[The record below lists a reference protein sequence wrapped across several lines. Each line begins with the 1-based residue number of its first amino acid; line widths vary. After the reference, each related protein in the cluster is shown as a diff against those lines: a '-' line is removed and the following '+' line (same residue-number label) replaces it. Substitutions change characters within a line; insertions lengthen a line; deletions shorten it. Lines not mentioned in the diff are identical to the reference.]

1 MLKRTLSFLLC
12 MVMVM
17 SFAAPAMAA
26 ESSDIYV
33 SNGNLDD
40 IVVGDNVSF
49 ENVTIDNDKVGI
61 TTPGGAFGNTVKP
74 IPEPEGSEQQI
85 PDAICK
91 CDECDTL
98 AEHKENCSVKVEYQR
113 IATGA
118 ASDVFAQWGEYTYE
132 EQAYML
138 DYLRREYPILHEN
151 LLELLNAPRGSDSE
165 TLADGTIVNVDRI
178 PNDGSVTVQ
187 DASEKV
193 QAIVDKFVEE
203 NAKNSTELFSYD
215 VSVQD
220 GKGADWQP
228 DATVYMELEM
238 PGVKL
243 HKYSQVFVVH
253 VDDDGNATKIPAK
266 VTEDGKIA
274 FETPGFSTFAGFTVD
289 FDYEGAQFSINGLT
303 SILLSELFD
312 ELRIPHDAQDVTNV
326 VFSDTSL
333 VTVEQKGSNWLLTSL
348 KAFTSNE
355 TLDVT
360 LNDGTAFTIKV
371 TDASYPKVKIGSDG
385 TLRST
390 NGELNW
396 YADGDGDVSNGWGN
410 YYYSYANFWSQDKT
424 IYVTG
429 EGTLTINIWPAAYAS
444 SYKINICQINVDGG
458 AKVRIIM
465 PDGTDSDYGE
475 SWSGRELT
483 IQNMDERTMFQV
495 YDGELVIRGSENEQN
510 LIIDGNGSEASKATD
525 NPLIRLNADAK
536 SLVVTDVQ
544 FQDGREGAIRCR
556 ANEMSKFTVNRCSF
570 ASSVKRTGFTDADG
584 KAVSGGNGGAVYIMS
599 NTADSN
605 GAYVQ
610 IHEFQMDSCTFSSVK
625 ATGYG
630 GAVCILG
637 SVHKGT
643 ISNCTFT
650 SCKSNE
656 YQGGALDLSGNFGA
670 FTVSGTTFS
679 KCSANSRGGAV
690 VIRSAEIKNS
700 SNEPR
705 YTRANTFTFSG
716 CTFDTCSAGSHGGG
730 IAVQAQIKSLVVS
743 DCDFKDCDTN
753 VNGGGISIDAK
764 ELPDDF
770 KKSNT
775 TTTDA
780 DWAAAIDCTTCTDYG
795 SEQTGYKEWGTT
807 NDPNKMTIIGT
818 VSIDT
823 GCTFTNCTAIGTI
836 STDANGKKSISGGNG
851 GGIEFADGCY
861 ITESA
866 TISGATIDGCV
877 AKGEAT
883 AIFWSGCFVKQMY
896 LTDSVIK
903 NCYYMEED
911 SPGTGGT
918 VKTIGNSCVK
928 MTVSGCDFLNNRS
941 LTNGGGFY
949 WNAAKIVDGQEPSAV
964 VTGCTFDGNY
974 ATTYGGGIFVESHI
988 TIIGCNIKNNR
999 ADKLGGGI
1007 AQQVYNNPSAR
1018 MLDAGGATDLKLD
1031 PRTWVHMNSAP
1042 NGGGI
1047 SIRANETGSIT
1058 DGTPIEYTVR
1068 FELNGAAVY
1077 KNTATEN
1084 GGGIYFIAESYSNA
1098 DKQAEVDKFTK
1109 EILINA
1115 GEGTNAAVYKNTA
1128 GNNGGGIYM
1137 ESSKNTTLEVTGG
1150 YISSNVADSD
1160 KNNAGNGGGIY
1171 MTGKNAT
1178 CKVAGGT
1185 IGGEGKDSE
1194 DTPLANTAICG
1205 GGIAIAGGAKIEMD
1219 GGTICYNNVGTTK
1232 TDNRQGGGIW
1242 LESTSSGDV
1251 HNTMTM
1257 SGGNVIYN
1265 TTPGGVSSNGGG
1277 IYIGTNNTFEFSDG
1291 TIDHNSCNIAWGG
1304 GIYIDGG
1311 CTVTLS
1317 GGTISN
1323 NNAGAG
1329 AGLLTWSSTGSR
1341 STLTMQTGCIV
1352 TNNEVIAGDTGNG
1365 GGMYLGYCNAEF
1377 KGGEITE
1384 NIALNNGG
1392 GLDVNYATVTIYAA
1406 DITYNK
1412 AKCGGGISV
1421 GVAGTSVKVTVDTS
1435 GSANDNTATIYKNT
1449 ATSSGGGIYVVD
1461 ASATVEAGSITYNQA
1476 FDETTNTWGLGGGI
1490 YANNGT
1496 VEVTATDT
1504 SSGMISHN
1512 EASNGGGIYAID
1524 GADVTVTN
1532 GYLTYNTAHSKPA
1545 DLTTAFKKLET
1556 LKGTGGGV
1564 FIARGT
1570 SSNSSTF
1577 TLNGETYAIYGN
1589 LADFAADDV
1598 FANGEYT
1605 TLSVPKVVNMNLTDY
1620 EFNPEAWFED
1630 YPANDS
1636 DYNNGL
1642 NLAAPGSGI
1651 TNGKVFRYRGSDPL
1665 QRVMINDDVVD
1676 TTVNVANDYICMTL
1690 GMPAAINDTVVID
1703 FGKPVNINV
1712 LQNEIMNIGNATLMG
1727 IGELFTHEE
1736 GKYGYPAH
1744 DSRYTSS
1751 YKSSFGE
1758 AKVENGNVTFNL
1770 NSLAMDKEVSFSYE
1784 VKYTNSKEN
1793 NTAEYFYY
1801 YADVTIIP
1809 ATTIYYEDN
1818 CGYGISYTGTWTST
1832 DPNATMTSQ
1841 DPDRPGSALDTTID
1855 KDNVYG
1861 YDSTYANCNTYSMNS
1876 AKKATVS
1883 KGKPASLSFTFKGTG
1898 FDVISLTDSTTGVI
1912 VVKVMDKNGNPIEN
1926 YLVDTYY
1933 GYKYANGVWTPS
1945 KSGDQLYQVPV
1956 IKVDMNQVAIKDENG
1971 NPTSNY
1977 YGYDEYKVEIV
1988 ASYGAIFDHNATC
2001 NCGIAGC
2008 TGCYD
2013 FYLDAIR
2020 IYNPA
2025 NNGKDNATI
2034 ENAYTTDKEG
2044 WPTYYE
2050 VRNMLI
2056 DKGAFNGGV
2065 TSVSGAVFIDGSN
2078 APAIADYKNY
2088 GPNNE
2093 VYLAQNQSIAFK
2105 LNLDKLNLP
2114 AGVKIASVQIGLRTL
2129 GGTGSCSY
2137 KIYNPDTTDA
2147 SAVTATTVSTA
2158 TDMFYNITD
2167 LCYDAATNT
2176 TKSVV
2181 VNCTSATLGLCIT
2194 NLKITFTGNPG
2205 TTVNNVMPV
2214 DLGGSDIADALAS
2227 LTVKAAEPALT
2238 PLYPTLSLENE
2249 VRYNVTFKAENL
2261 GSLTADRMGLAVFYS
2276 ENYEGT
2282 IENADDVIQGAA
2294 QTKEGYKVSTNGIPA
2309 KNLGDD
2315 LYFKLFI
2322 QLEDGS
2328 YVYSNLYHYSAAIY
2342 ARNILNSGS
2351 EQQKAVAVALMN
2363 YGAEAQKYFNYKT
2376 DDLMNKDITAELQAM
2391 LNGFSADSLNS
2402 VISVESSKQGVFTA
2416 NGGFTNKYPSVTTGG
2431 VFEINYYF
2439 APEFV
2444 VDGNMTLYCWSEDT
2458 YLNAEVLTAENADAV
2473 MTMDAVNGEYV
2484 GNSQQIVAK
2493 DMDKTVYAAAVYES
2507 NGTIYCTGVL
2517 PYSIAAYCQSN
2528 AQDAELADIANAIA
2542 VYGNAAKALFGE

>member
-33 SNGNLDD
+33 SNGSLDD

-118 ASDVFAQWGEYTYE
+118 AADVFAQWGEYTYE

-187 DASEKV
+187 DASDKM
-193 QAIVDKFVEE
+193 QSIVDKYVEE

-243 HKYSQVFVVH
+243 HKYSQVYVVH

-289 FDYEGAQFSINGLT
+289 FAYDGEAFSINGLT
-303 SILLSELFD
+303 SINLSGVFESLKMPLFV
-312 ELRIPHDAQDVTNV
+312 EDVADV
-326 VFSDTSL
+326 QFSDPTL
-333 VTVEQKGSNWLLTSL
+333 IRLDKLTDGDWKLTSL
-348 KAFTSNE
+348 KAFDTNE
-355 TLDVT
+355 SLKVT
-360 LNDGTAFTIKV
+360 MTDGTVYDIEV
-371 TDASYPKVKIGSDG
+371 TDANYPQIKISSGG
-385 TLRST
+385 TWRNT
-390 NGELNW
+390 NGTINW
-396 YADGDGDVSNGWGN
+396 YADGDGELSNGWTEAF
-410 YYYSYANFWSQDKT
+410 YADYSHHWSQDYS
-424 IYVTG
+424 IYVSG
-429 EGTLTINIWPAAYAS
+429 SGTLTINVYPAVYS
-444 SYKINICQINVDGG
+444 SGNELKVNICQIEVSGG
-458 AKVRIIM
+458 ATVIINM
-465 PDGTDSDYGE
+465 AENDTVYNQT
-475 SWSGRELT
+475 WSGKTLT
-483 IQNMDERTMFQV
+483 IQNMDDRTMFQV
-495 YDGELVIRGSENEQN
+495 MDGSLQINGLDSNRMY
-510 LIIDGNGSEASKATD
+510 IDGYGDEASEATN
-525 NPLIRLNADAK
+525 NPIIRLNHGSK
-536 SLVVTDVQ
+536 NLTVSDVI
-544 FQDGREGAIRCR
+544 FKDGKVGAIRTRSDEIDEFNVEDCTF
-556 ANEMSKFTVNRCSF
+556 ESTVL
-570 ASSVKRTGFTDADG
+570 RTD
-584 KAVSGGNGGAVYIMS
+584 GNGGAIVIG
-599 NTADSN
+599 ADTSEN
-605 GAYVQ
+605 SYAD
-610 IHEFQMDSCTFSSVK
+610 IHDFKVTNCTFSGNTSN
-625 ATGYG
+625 AYG
-630 GAVCILG
+630 GAMSVQG
-637 SVHKGT
+637 RVHKGN
-643 ISNCTFT
+643 IYGCTFT
-650 SCKSNE
+650 GCE
-656 YQGGALDLSGNFGA
+656 TTAQHGGALDLSGNMGA
-670 FTVSGTTFS
+670 MIIENSTFENCTS
-679 KCSANSRGGAV
+679 VYRGGGV
-690 VIRSAEIKNS
+690 VIRTVKISNS
-700 SNEPR
+700 SGEPR
-705 YTRANTFTFSG
+705 YTRINSVTVTGCSFTNCES
-716 CTFDTCSAGSHGGG
+716 TKSHGGG

-743 DCDFKDCDTN
+743 DCDFTYCDAN
-753 VNGGGISIDAK
+753 VNGGGISIDAM

-770 KKSNT
+770 KKSET
-775 TTTDA
+775 TSTDA
-780 DWAAAIDCTTCTDYG
+780 DWAAAVDCTTCTDYG
-795 SEQTGYKEWGTT
+795 SEQTGYKDWGTT
-807 NDPNKMTIIGT
+807 DDPNKMTIIGT

-823 GCTFTNCTAIGTI
+823 DCTFTNCTAIGTI
-836 STDANGKKSISGGNG
+836 TTDANGKKSISGGNG

-866 TISGATIDGCV
+866 TISDATIDGCESM
-877 AKGEAT
+877 GEGN
-883 AIFWSGCFVKQMY
+883 AIFWSGCFVKKMD

-903 NCYYMEED
+903 KCKYMNAD
-911 SPGTGGT
+911 SPGVGGT

-928 MTVSGCDFLNNRS
+928 MTVSGCDFLNNKS

-974 ATTYGGGIFVESHI
+974 AKIYGGGIFVESHI
-988 TIIGCNIKNNR
+988 TILDCNIKNNR

-1018 MLDAGGATDLKLD
+1018 MLDARGATDLKLN
-1031 PRTWVHMNSAP
+1031 PQTWVHMNSAP

-1098 DKQAEVDKFTK
+1098 DKQAEVDMFTK

-1137 ESSKNTTLEVTGG
+1137 ESSENTKLEVTGG

-1185 IGGEGKDSE
+1185 IGGEGLDSE
-1194 DTPLANTAICG
+1194 KTPLANTAICG
-1205 GGIAIAGGAKIEMD
+1205 GGIAIAGGAKIEMI

-1341 STLTMQTGCIV
+1341 SKLTMETGCIV

-1435 GSANDNTATIYKNT
+1435 GSANDNTATISNNT

-1461 ASATVEAGSITYNQA
+1461 ASATVEAGSITYNKA

-1512 EASNGGGIYAID
+1512 EASNGGGIYAIS

-1577 TLNGETYAIYGN
+1577 TLNGSSYAIYGN

-1598 FANGEYT
+1598 YANGEYT
-1605 TLSVPKVVNMNLTDY
+1605 KLTIPKVADMNLADY
-1620 EFNPEAWFED
+1620 AFNPEAWFED
-1630 YPANDS
+1630 YPTNDS
-1636 DYNNGL
+1636 AYESGL
-1642 NLAAPGSGI
+1642 KLAATNSGI
-1651 TNGKVFRYRGSDPL
+1651 KNNNVYRYRDSDPL
-1665 QRVMINDDVVD
+1665 QRVMINDNVVA
-1676 TTVNVANDYICMTL
+1676 TTVNVANKYVCMTL
-1690 GMPAAINDTVVID
+1690 GMPTAINDTVVID
-1703 FGKPVNINV
+1703 YGKPVDINV
-1712 LQNEIMNIGNATLMG
+1712 LKNEIMTVGTPTLMG
-1727 IGELFTHEE
+1727 IGDLFTHEE

-1744 DSRYTSS
+1744 DSRYTDSHDTL
-1751 YKSSFGE
+1751 FGE
-1758 AKVENGNVTFNL
+1758 AKVVNGNVTFNL
-1770 NSLAMDKEVSFSYE
+1770 NSLAMEREVSFSYE

-1793 NTAEYFYY
+1793 NTDKYFYY

-1883 KGKPASLSFTFKGTG
+1883 SGKPATVSFTFMGTG

-1912 VVKVMDKNGNPIEN
+1912 IVKVMDKDGNTIEN

-1945 KSGDQLYQVPV
+1945 KSGDHLYQVPV
-1956 IKVDMNQVAIKDENG
+1956 IKVDMNRVAIKDQNG
-1971 NPTSNY
+1971 KPTSTY
-1977 YGYDEYKVEIV
+1977 YGYGEYKVEIV
-1988 ASYGAIFDHNATC
+1988 ASYGEIFDHNDV
-2001 NCGIAGC
+2001 GS
-2008 TGCYD
+2008 YS
-2013 FYLDAIR
+2013 FFMDAIR

-2025 NNGKDNATI
+2025 NNGEKNATI

-2065 TSVSGAVFIDGSN
+2065 TSVSGAVFIDGRN

-2137 KIYNPDTTDA
+2137 KIYNPGA
-2147 SAVTATTVSTA
+2147 AATAKTVSTA

-2167 LCYDAATNT
+2167 LCYDAATDT

-2181 VNCTSATLGLCIT
+2181 VNCTSANLGLCIT

-2205 TTVNNVMPV
+2205 TTVNNVMPS
-2214 DLGGSDIADALAS
+2214 DLSSVEIEEALAS
-2227 LTVKAAEPALT
+2227 LTVEAAEPALT

-2249 VRYNVTFKAENL
+2249 VHYNVTFKAENL

-2276 ENYEGT
+2276 ENNEGT
-2282 IENADDVIQGAA
+2282 IENADDVIQGAT
-2294 QTKEGYKVSTNGIPA
+2294 QTNEGYKVSTNGIPA
-2309 KNLGDD
+2309 KNLGDE

-2328 YVYSNLYHYSAAIY
+2328 YVYSDLYHYSAAIY

-2376 DDLMNKDITAELQAM
+2376 DDLMNKDITAEQQAM
-2391 LNGFSADSLNS
+2391 LSGYSADSLNT
-2402 VISVESSKQGVFTA
+2402 VIPVEPSKQGVFTA
-2416 NGGFTNKYPSVTTGG
+2416 NGGFTNMYPSITTGG
-2431 VFEINYYF
+2431 VFEINYYIT
-2439 APEFV
+2439 PEFV

-2458 YLNAEVLTAENADAV
+2458 YLNAEALTAENADSV
-2473 MTMDAVNGEYV
+2473 MTMDVVNGEYV

-2493 DMDKTVYAAAVYES
+2493 EMDKTVYAAAVYES
-2507 NGTIYCTGVL
+2507 NGVIYCTGVL

-2528 AQDAELADIANAIA
+2528 AQNAELADIANAIA